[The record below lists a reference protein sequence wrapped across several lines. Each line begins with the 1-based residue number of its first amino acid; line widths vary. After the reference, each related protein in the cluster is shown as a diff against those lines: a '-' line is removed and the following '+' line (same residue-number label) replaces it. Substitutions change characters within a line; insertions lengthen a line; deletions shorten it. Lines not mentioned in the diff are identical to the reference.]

1 MQENYTGF
9 QRRDL
14 SSGRYDNGRDL
25 VNCPAISTPAR
36 VIFGDYPVQ
45 FDVRTAVNGHTIY
58 RVDAYF
64 RGGDSQDIGVYHD
77 FRDFIDDIPDAI
89 KRVSTTSKR
98 KPSGILVSGRLSV
111 DEIKDISA
119 RLDVSG
125 VRDVS
130 FISSNVRFVS

>member
-1 MQENYTGF
+1 MQENYTNF

-14 SSGRYDNGRDL
+14 SSGQHNNRRDL
-25 VNCPAISTPAR
+25 VNCPAISTPAM

-64 RGGDSQDIGVYHD
+64 RGGDSQDVGVYHA
-77 FRDFIDDIPDAI
+77 FKDFIDDIPDAV

-98 KPSGILVSGRLSV
+98 RPSGILVSGRLSV
-111 DEIKDISA
+111 DEMNDISA
-119 RLDVSG
+119 RLGVSG
-125 VRDVS
+125 IRDVS

>member
-1 MQENYTGF
+1 MQERYTSF
-9 QRRDL
+9 QGRDL
-14 SSGRYDNGRDL
+14 SSGQYNSRRDL
-25 VNCPAISTPAR
+25 VNPSAMSTPAR

-77 FRDFIDDIPDAI
+77 FRDFIDDIPDAVR
-89 KRVSTTSKR
+89 RVSTTSKR

-119 RLDVSG
+119 KLEVSG
-125 VRDVS
+125 IRDIAFV
-130 FISSNVRFVS
+130 SSNVMFVS